1 MFVDAGGEGARRESV
16 SRGGAVPKLTGARLS
31 GVPGVDSSRGLA
43 QEHDCDMRKPLGVP
57 ARVYSGSSRV
67 RNGGA
72 ALGGVGSPAR
82 CVPGVPGATARLN

>member
-1 MFVDAGGEGARRESV
+1 MFVDAGGEGARRESI

-31 GVPGVDSSRGLA
+31 GVPGVDSSKGLA

-72 ALGGVGSPAR
+72 ALGGEGSPAR
-82 CVPGVPGATARLN
+82 CVPGFPGATARLN